1 MKATPKFAIDIE
13 KWIIYIETNN
23 GEILPVG
30 KVIDQEIGLFK
41 ISKWDTKEK
50 AEEWIISKGLVLNK

>member
-30 KVIDQEIGLFK
+30 KVIDEEIGLFK